1 MIKNNF
7 IKERILKSKM
17 PYIIAEI
24 GINHNG
30 DISLAKKMIKS
41 AKINGAH
48 CVKFQKF
55 IADDYISKYAQKA
68 NYQKNDRKVK
78 KKTQLEIIRDCQLNT
93 TQLKILKRY
102 SKKLNIDFLC
112 TPFEVQ
118 SLKDLVKIGIKAIKI
133 SSCNLTNIPF
143 LKEVA
148 KTNLPVLLSTGM
160 ANFAEIKE
168 AFNIFKKNKNPIIV
182 FQCTSNYP
190 ANSDNAN
197 IAVIKNFKKTFKCP
211 IGYSD
216 HTENNIPAILAVS
229 YGAVVI
235 EKHFTLSK
243 KLPGIDQKASIE
255 PHELKKLVE
264 ETYQAKKSIGI
275 SKKVRSKEEINTMN
289 SLRRSLVAGESLKK
303 GTKLKKNMIKIK
315 RPGIGLSTKN
325 INKIIGLTLKKN
337 IKKDQLFKLGDFK

>member
-1 MIKNNF
+1 
-7 IKERILKSKM
+7 
-17 PYIIAEI
+17 
-24 GINHNG
+24 
-30 DISLAKKMIKS
+30 MIKS

>member
-30 DISLAKKMIKS
+30 NISLAKKMIKS